1 MADIVPI
8 SERPNRARAL
18 ALMNRR
24 LEHAQ
29 ALDPVTERE
38 GDEDGAAA
46 AVLDR
51 LDRIYGKGASDE

>member
-1 MADIVPI
+1 
-8 SERPNRARAL
+8 
-18 ALMNRR
+18 MNRR